1 MTTSVDSAPLED
13 PSDPPERTQP
23 ARPGLLSRVSIQS
36 KLLVMLLLTSIL
48 SAAVVGAIGYQSGRS
63 SLRASV
69 FDGLTEI
76 RQSQTRQLQTQVA
89 DLKNSLVIYSRGTTA
104 TDAIEAFTAG
114 FDQLGTAPVTPV
126 QQQAIVDYY
135 TNQFAKSEDAQT
147 GKAVDVD
154 ALLPTSPAQR
164 YLQAY
169 YTAPFT
175 NWNAAIRFDDARDGS
190 AWSAANARFN
200 EFFREIV
207 TRFEFEDALLLDTR
221 GNVVYTAYKG
231 VDLGTNV
238 LNGPYKGSELT
249 GAYEAALDSNVVDY
263 VGVTDFSAYQ
273 PADEPTAW
281 FVSPVGPEGRVE
293 GALALQFPIS
303 KLNRAM
309 TMNRRWQESGM
320 GKTGETF
327 IVGPDD
333 LMRSD
338 SRLFLEDPEAYKRD
352 VVEAGTPPDVADE
365 AIRQHGTTLVQPV
378 ATEAT
383 KLAQRGQR
391 GTLIA
396 DDYLGHETLQA
407 YAPADLPGLR
417 WTVITKVD
425 TSEAF
430 APVAAFTRRLVLSTA
445 AIIFIVC
452 IAAMLLARLFV
463 RPIRRLESGAQQIG
477 SGDYG
482 VTLPVTSRDEFGD
495 LTVAFND
502 MSRRLGV
509 KEDLLNEQR
518 RENDRLL
525 LSLMPEPVVQR
536 YREGEETIAQD
547 YQDVTVIFA
556 DIVGLE
562 EMSADLTSDE
572 SLAIVNKLVRQ
583 FDAAADNL
591 GVERVRTLRN
601 GYLANCGMTVPRL
614 DNVRRTVDFAIEM
627 QRIIDRFNR
636 SSGNQLRLR
645 AGIDTGTVSSGLVG
659 RSTLAY
665 DMWGAAVDLAFQVQG
680 GFPQPGVY
688 VTSDG
693 VISLALHAPAR
704 HRAIERAKRRQQ
716 SRNPGR
722 WPVPE
727 GRLTHWPLPSRAA
740 TAADRARAPS
750 ACARAR
756 RRAARPRAPRPP
768 ATRRAPPDRPATGRA
783 ACTSASWRVGL
794 PGAAGAIERLIDIGE
809 IEHVRAMHDRRAELD
824 RLDRILSAM
833 RHQRA
838 AHEHDRRQP
847 IEQSEFAHGVGDVD
861 VGGRASAIPRASAGR
876 RAGRTPRS
884 CGRSPRR
891 DRDAAARSRSAA
903 TGRIPPASDAPRAGF
918 PLRRDGS
925 TPRR

>member
-1 MTTSVDSAPLED
+1 MTTSEDSAPLED
-13 PSDPPERTQP
+13 PSDPPERTKP
-23 ARPGLLSRVSIQS
+23 ARQGVLSRVSIQS

-114 FDQLGTAPVTPV
+114 FDQLGTATVTPV

-147 GKAVDVD
+147 GKAVDVE

-164 YLQAY
+164 YLQAN

-175 NWNAAIRFDDARDGS
+175 DWNAAIRFDDARDGS

-238 LNGPYKGSELT
+238 FNGPYKGSELT

-365 AIRQHGTTLVQPV
+365 AIRQHGTTMVQPV
-378 ATEAT
+378 ASEAT

-391 GTLIA
+391 GTLVA

-417 WTVITKVD
+417 WTVITKID

-536 YREGEETIAQD
+536 YREGEETISQD

-562 EMSADLTSDE
+562 EMSADLTSDQ

-627 QRIIDRFNR
+627 QRIIDRFNK

-688 VTSDG
+688 VTSD
-693 VISLALHAPAR
+693 VYDAMR
-704 HRAIERAKRRQQ
+704 DTR
-716 SRNPGR
+716 
-722 WPVPE
+722 
-727 GRLTHWPLPSRAA
+727 TF
-740 TAADRARAPS
+740 TAA
-750 ACARAR
+750 
-756 RRAARPRAPRPP
+756 
-768 ATRRAPPDRPATGRA
+768 
-783 ACTSASWRVGL
+783 
-794 PGAAGAIERLIDIGE
+794 GE
-809 IEHVRAMHDRRAELD
+809 V
-824 RLDRILSAM
+824 
-833 RHQRA
+833 
-838 AHEHDRRQP
+838 
-847 IEQSEFAHGVGDVD
+847 DVD
-861 VGGRASAIPRASAGR
+861 GVVEPIWRLAERHS
-876 RAGRTPRS
+876 
-884 CGRSPRR
+884 
-891 DRDAAARSRSAA
+891 
-903 TGRIPPASDAPRAGF
+903 
-918 PLRRDGS
+918 
-925 TPRR
+925 